1 MAKMLALLKK
11 IFSLGQGNNGNMLED
26 YININKIKLDRC
38 KIVYDFNGL
47 IKDFKLFSW
56 FFLP

>member
-11 IFSLGQGNNGNMLED
+11 IFSLGQGNDGNMLED

-56 FFLP
+56 VFLP